1 MAVKQV
7 VRKGSIHLS
16 FNPVLQCIPDIV
28 DRFWEQ
34 VIVDAL
40 INNNDRNNGN
50 WGVLYENGEQEF
62 INCIPENYDGV
73 PICSKT
79 RKQFCI
85 QSIYYRFENFLLP
98 VYDKAVEKGF
108 VFQKSDNFTDR
119 LQINIVK
126 L

>member
-50 WGVLYENGEQEF
+50 WGVLYENGE
-62 INCIPENYDGV
+62 
-73 PICSKT
+73 
-79 RKQFCI
+79 
-85 QSIYYRFENFLLP
+85 
-98 VYDKAVEKGF
+98 
-108 VFQKSDNFTDR
+108 
-119 LQINIVK
+119 
-126 L
+126 